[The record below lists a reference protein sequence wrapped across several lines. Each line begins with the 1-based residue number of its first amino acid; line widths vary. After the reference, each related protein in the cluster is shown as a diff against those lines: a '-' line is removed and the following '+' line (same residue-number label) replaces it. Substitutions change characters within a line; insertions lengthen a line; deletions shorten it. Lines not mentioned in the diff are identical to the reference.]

1 MARDTD
7 QEFDVYVRAGG
18 RTMIVTQ
25 GSSGGNGPFHA
36 GGVTGWL
43 AVPPSG
49 KAFWFTTAE
58 RLAPA
63 DTDDETDLY
72 VATARK

>member
-7 QEFDVYVRAGG
+7 QEFDVYARVAG

-36 GGVTGWL
+36 GGVTGGL

-49 KAFWFTTAE
+49 KALWFTTDE

-72 VATARK
+72 VATARR